1 MDSYRTL
8 PIELQTGYLVD
19 RRAIRL
25 VDYSQIRGI
34 AVSSTE
40 VPDLFSLARRTAVV
54 TGGAGGLGRMIAE
67 GLLRAGARLIVTS
80 HKLESCAIAQKELS
94 AIVHRFMGPDY
105 RASARISTP
114 AV

>member
-1 MDSYRTL
+1 MDGYRTL

-34 AVSSTE
+34 AVSSME

-54 TGGAGGLGRMIAE
+54 TGGAGGLGRMIADHSSR
-67 GLLRAGARLIVTS
+67 GAPAHGILR
-80 HKLESCAIAQKELS
+80 ESS
-94 AIVHRFMGPDY
+94 M
-105 RASARISTP
+105 
-114 AV
+114 